1 MCPNTFLDYRKAP
14 NELLELYPQSV
25 SIEFTLWLPAVQAKY
40 MTPAEADR
48 FNLLLWDSIDK
59 AFRIMLKKDPG
70 CRIDADKLL
79 IYVIFYLEEK
89 ASVRMK

>member
-1 MCPNTFLDYRKAP
+1 
-14 NELLELYPQSV
+14 
-25 SIEFTLWLPAVQAKY
+25 

-48 FNLLLWDSIDK
+48 FNLLIWDSIDK
-59 AFRIMLKKDPG
+59 AFRSMLKKDPG